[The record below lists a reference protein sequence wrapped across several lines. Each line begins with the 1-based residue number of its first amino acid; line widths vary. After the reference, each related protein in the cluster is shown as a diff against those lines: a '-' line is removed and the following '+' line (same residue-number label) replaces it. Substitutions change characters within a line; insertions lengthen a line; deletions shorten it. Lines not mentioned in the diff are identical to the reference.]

1 MSAPTLVKRLIKGSE
16 VTPAEGDANLQA
28 LSDYTEAVE
37 TLYLEEH
44 NADGTHKYPGTV
56 RGVVTGTVN
65 TPATAQVYNVT
76 VEGTY
81 STLADLVGI
90 TIVARIDVA
99 NYYSATQP
107 NLKVN
112 GSSSLAGPMKKYG
125 DQNLTPGDLRA
136 GQEATFFCDGV
147 NFQLVNPCTNTKQS
161 YGVDTGSANVVT
173 VAFTANP
180 TDTFEV
186 PSAYYAGYKVAVKV
200 ANGNTGAATLQISS
214 TQNTTLAAVA
224 IRKPTTAGIAALTGG
239 EMKAGCIYEFMHDG
253 TYFQLLGR
261 PQEYTGTS
269 GSTLAASMV
278 HSFTHG
284 LGAIPRKIRVVMVCG
299 TIDNG
304 WQVADEV
311 DCFSFRTNTPA
322 PSVVVG
328 ANSTT
333 ITVTTSTS
341 ANLEIGDKTS
351 GTYASVT
358 ESSWTPKVYAEL

>member
-107 NLKVN
+107 NLRVN
-112 GSSSLAGPMKKYG
+112 TSLAGPIKKYG

-136 GQEATFFCDGV
+136 GQEAVFSCDGV
-147 NFQLVNPCTNTKQS
+147 NFQLQNPCTNSKQN
-161 YGVDTGSANVVT
+161 YLAGGGTANAVT
-173 VAFTANP
+173 VTFTANP
-180 TDTFEV
+180 TDGFEV
-186 PSAYYAGYKVAVKV
+186 PSAYYAGYKVAVKIS
-200 ANGNTGAATLQISS
+200 ATNTGAATLQISS

-224 IRKPTTAGIAALTGG
+224 IQKGGASVLTGG
-239 EMKAGCIYEFMHDG
+239 EMRAGQICEFIYDG
-253 TYFQLLGR
+253 SVFQLQGR
-261 PQEYTGTS
+261 PAQYCADSTGGGT
-269 GSTLAASMV
+269 GLLTFAGGV
-278 HSFTHG
+278 HTFAHG
-284 LGAIPRKIRVVMVCG
+284 LGVKPRKYWAELVCVTTDISYAVDDAVNLWSLRSSG
-299 TIDNG
+299 DN
-304 WQVADEV
+304 VTSCIIADA
-311 DCFSFRTNTPA
+311 TN
-322 PSVVVG
+322 
-328 ANSTT
+328 
-333 ITVTTSTS
+333 ITVSVSDIAAPELPTKGG
-341 ANLEIGDKTS
+341 N
-351 GTYASVT
+351 TYTAIAPGK
-358 ESSWTPKVYAEL
+358 WKVRAYAEL